1 MVFGCWLSNIH
12 YVDCTRY
19 HTTLYGPSNALSFR
33 EDSAL
38 DGPKETL
45 TKKNGGTL
53 ITLRI
58 LNI

>member
-19 HTTLYGPSNALSFR
+19 YATLYGTSNALSFG

-38 DGPKETL
+38 DGPKETV
-45 TKKNGGTL
+45 TKENGITVG
-53 ITLRI
+53 TLRI